1 MPKKVTNA
9 TYSDIL
15 SAVLL
20 PFHLG
25 KTMQTIATERLTRSY
40 LQKLDWQNYLATA
53 VAILIATISFL
64 WMLLHI
70 GGSNTVT
77 FFSDSMYPVASWIGA
92 FWAASTAY
100 RGRYGPLRLEPR
112 HQLAWLL
119 ISLGMF
125 ADGLGGAY
133 YAYLEHIGQFNPE
146 PSLSDIGFTLFYPLA
161 FIGLL
166 LLPTE
171 PKTQRFRIRIAL
183 DSSISTLCILGVS
196 WYFFIGPSFVL
207 QSDAHASA
215 ATLITALSYPFWD
228 MLLILAIILLVW
240 RRAEPI
246 LHPSL
251 FITVAGIISITWA
264 DTSYAYFNA
273 LGTYNTGVPYIDT
286 FWFIGSLLIG
296 LSALYQYLALARRAY
311 NERTNPQQAT
321 GSLTSPYLSGEQTF
335 SIGHIHDRDEK
346 RHRRSL
352 FLQSFLIYLPLS
364 ILLGFTLYSELTQH
378 NAVSIFL
385 VVLTMIAGVLITAR
399 YLFATQQNETLL
411 RERERQREESER
423 LRLMAAQLNE
433 ILELDPLLE
442 HIVTMATS
450 ALGFDAALLLLI
462 EGHEQP
468 QDRRYGLLVHAAT
481 AHPSKT
487 TTWRFQETDTSHTSA
502 LSGKEV
508 EVSWAAQDTVL
519 PEEVRAWQQQ
529 QHIRATLFV
538 PLMYHGRLQGSLG
551 FSSQSSQ
558 FFNQHDRRLAE
569 AFTEQVAT
577 AIEHAH
583 LYQEARE
590 QELFAK
596 AMANIAARLNAA
608 VAAPS
613 EIHELICTEGAMALQ
628 ADYALLYV
636 PDSSGQLILLN
647 AYIAEQEPP
656 AKLNEWPPI
665 RPHEYEAMAFT
676 SLQPILVELDQLPTG
691 NSQYTLLPT
700 WSSAKSV
707 PITARLVQSGRIT
720 SGRLRRRI
728 HSLREALVQR
738 FVYTTILAPLI
749 TRDEPLG
756 LLVLARSVRP
766 ETREK
771 KSFTIV
777 DLSQAQDFAEQAAI
791 AFTNA
796 QVYQQLRDAH
806 RRQQELDQLKDQFMI
821 TASHELR
828 TPLTAVQGY
837 LELIAQYDEIIPA
850 SQRQEF
856 LQKARRGCD
865 ELVLLLG
872 NVMDASRLDIESGIR
887 PANFEQLPVKE
898 VIQSVIDLIEP
909 QLTQEKRE
917 LYLNIPAH
925 LLVRADPGRLRQV
938 FLNLSINALKYSS
951 PGTPIAFTAHAIS
964 DVGPAVVIRVIDKG
978 KGIPPRDQASLF
990 QRFVRLERDMNS
1002 TVRGSGLG
1010 LYISRRLIEAMNGKI
1025 GVESSGIEGAGS
1037 AFFIQLP
1044 MQ

>member
-1 MPKKVTNA
+1 MPQKVTNA

-15 SAVLL
+15 LAVLL
-20 PFHLG
+20 PFQLG
-25 KTMQTIATERLTRSY
+25 KTMQTVTTERLTRSY

-53 VAILIATISFL
+53 VTILIATISFL

-92 FWAASTAY
+92 FWAAFTAY

-119 ISLGMF
+119 IGLGMF

-133 YAYLEHIGQFNPE
+133 YAYLEHIGQLNPE

-183 DSSISTLCILGVS
+183 DSSVSTLCILGIS

-207 QSDAHASA
+207 QRDAHVSA
-215 ATLITALSYPFWD
+215 ALLITALSYPFWD

-240 RRAEPI
+240 RRAEPV

-251 FITVAGIISITWA
+251 FVSVAGIISITWA

-286 FWFIGSLLIG
+286 FWFIGNLLIG
-296 LSALYQYLALARRAY
+296 LSALYQYSALARRAY
-311 NERTNPQQAT
+311 NERTNPRQAT
-321 GSLTSPYLSGEQTF
+321 GSLTSPYLSRGQTF
-335 SIGHIHDRDEK
+335 RIGHIHDRDEK

-378 NAVSIFL
+378 NAISLFL
-385 VVLTMIAGVLITAR
+385 VVLAMIAGVLITVR
-399 YLFATQQNETLL
+399 YLFATQQNEMLL
-411 RERERQREESER
+411 RERERQREESEH
-423 LRLMAAQLNE
+423 LRLLAAQLNE

-442 HIVTMATS
+442 HIVIMTTS

-468 QDRRYGLLVHAAT
+468 QDRQYGLLVHAAT
-481 AHPSKT
+481 AHPAKT
-487 TTWRFQETDTSHTSA
+487 TTWRFQGTYTSHTSV
-502 LSGKEV
+502 LSEKEV

-519 PEEVRAWQQQ
+519 PAEVRAWQQQ

-538 PLMYHGRLQGSLG
+538 PLLYHGRLQGSIG

-569 AFTEQVAT
+569 AFTEQAAT

-636 PDSSGQLILLN
+636 PDSSGQLVLLN

-665 RPHEYEAMAFT
+665 RLHEYEAMAFT
-676 SLQPILVELDQLPTG
+676 SPQPILVELDQLPTG
-691 NSQYTLLPT
+691 NSQYTSLPT

-720 SGRLRRRI
+720 SGRIRRI

-749 TRDEPLG
+749 ARDEPLG

-766 ETREK
+766 ETHEK
-771 KSFTIV
+771 KSFTII
-777 DLSQAQDFAEQAAI
+777 DLSQARDFAEQAAI

-796 QVYQQLRDAH
+796 QVYQQLRAAH

-837 LELIAQYDEIIPA
+837 LELIAQYDEVIPA

-872 NVMDASRLDIESGIR
+872 NIMDASRLDIESGIR
-887 PANFEQLPVKE
+887 PASFEQLLVKE

-925 LLVRADPGRLRQV
+925 LFVWADPGRLRQV
-938 FLNLSINALKYSS
+938 LLNLSINALKYSS
-951 PGTPIAFTAHAIS
+951 PGTPIAFTAYATS
-964 DVGPAVVIRVIDKG
+964 DADPAVVIRIIDKG

-1044 MQ
+1044 VQ